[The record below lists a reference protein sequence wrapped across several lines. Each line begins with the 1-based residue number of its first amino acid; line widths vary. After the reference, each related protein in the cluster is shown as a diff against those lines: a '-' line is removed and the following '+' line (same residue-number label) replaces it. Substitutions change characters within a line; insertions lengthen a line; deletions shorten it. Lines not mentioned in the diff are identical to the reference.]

1 METPDSATNCLLQL
15 FARLPESGRV
25 KTRLAEDLG
34 EQKALDIYLHC
45 LRHSLDLL
53 RLNHCDHQLWL
64 DRPGDHP
71 LFDGFERH
79 IQQGDDLGERMRHAI
94 NSGLRSHR
102 RVLLIGADCLDMDP
116 GCLDK
121 AAARLDDHD
130 LVLTPAEDGGFVL
143 IGSRVRLPGDLFD
156 TVAWGSEWVLRQ
168 TLEQALDCGLTVA
181 VLHPLRDIDRSA
193 DLAHY
198 PALADYC

>member
-1 METPDSATNCLLQL
+1 MEMPESPANCLLQL
-15 FARLPESGRV
+15 FARLPEPGRV

-34 EQKALDIYLHC
+34 DRKALDIYLHC
-45 LRHSLDLL
+45 LQHSLEVL
-53 RLNHCDHQLWL
+53 RNSGRDHQLWL
-64 DRPGDHP
+64 DRPGEHP

-94 NSGLRSHR
+94 DRGLDTHQ

-121 AAARLDDHD
+121 AATRLDDHD

-143 IGSRVRLPGDLFD
+143 IGSRVRLPAPLFD
-156 TVAWGSEWVLRQ
+156 GIAWGSEWVLRQ
-168 TLEQALDCGLTVA
+168 TLERALDSGLTVA
-181 VLHPLRDIDRSA
+181 VLHPLRDIDRST